1 MTEVMKTEIQCIA
14 SDLDDI
20 IDNAK
25 TIMEDAKRGN
35 DIADLDDDK
44 VISHLQEHLVY
55 CKHEADNVKDQLK
68 VAQEL
73 LLKLI
78 DDDEISEIMA
88 KQKAKINS

>member
-1 MTEVMKTEIQCIA
+1 MNEVMKTEIQCIA